1 MARRFSKKAPKTPKN
16 PTASCALE
24 YFKVKRGLG
33 AVLRDLKGKLKKVK
47 GSGQDGPRVRMLELK
62 VEAHV
67 TKSMV
72 DELGSPLRDV
82 LEAAALGNVN
92 ATPKVAFDEIKL
104 HNGFPAIVRIFGRSD
119 FSGKTPLFE
128 KGLSVDDPVTFTLK
142 RLFVRNGM
150 AYLGIQVVCNFDKA
164 LWAWAGE
171 VFGGDTDLVLEVEP
185 LKVEEQDN
193 GGPLLKEAVETVTI
207 EAAGK
212 SVTMTAK
219 QFKKL
224 PEKIAE
230 LSRTGLPE
238 VVAKGEA
245 IIEKAL
251 KRDAIISEHPISE
264 LEAEAASLQADLE
277 K

>member
-1 MARRFSKKAPKTPKN
+1 MARRFSKKAKKEPKN

-33 AVLRDLKGKLKKVK
+33 AVLRDLKGKLKKIK
-47 GSGQDGPRVRMLELK
+47 GSGQDGTRIRMLELK
-62 VEAHV
+62 VEARV

-72 DELGSPLRDV
+72 DELGSPLRDM

-104 HNGFPAIVRIFGRSD
+104 HNGFPAIVRIFGRAD

-128 KGLSVDDPVTFTLK
+128 KGKSVDDPVTFTLK

-185 LKVEEQDN
+185 LKIEEQDN
-193 GGPLLKEAVETVTI
+193 GGPLLQDADIETVTLMTSGN
-207 EAAGK
+207 A
-212 SVTMTAK
+212 VTATKK
-219 QFKKL
+219 QFDTALQELAKK
-224 PEKIAE
+224 
-230 LSRTGLPE
+230 TTQ
-238 VVAKGEA
+238 
-245 IIEKAL
+245 
-251 KRDAIISEHPISE
+251 HPVSE
-264 LEAEAASLQADLE
+264 LEAEALALQADLE

>member
-1 MARRFSKKAPKTPKN
+1 MGKRFAKKAKKEPKN
-16 PTASCALE
+16 PSASCALE

-92 ATPKVAFDEIKL
+92 STPKVAFDEIKL
-104 HNGFPAIVRIFGRSD
+104 HNGFPAVIRIYGRSD
-119 FSGKTPLFE
+119 FSGGTPLFE
-128 KGLSVDDPVTFTLK
+128 KGKAVDDPVTFTLK

-150 AYLGIQVVCNFDKA
+150 AYLGLQIVCNFDKG

-171 VFGGDTDLVLEVEP
+171 TFGGDTDMVIEVEP
-185 LKVEEQDN
+185 LKIEEQDN
-193 GGPLLKEAVETVTI
+193 GGPLLNDAVETVTVSGG
-207 EAAGK
+207 GK
-212 SVTMTAK
+212 SVTMTGKEFA
-219 QFKKL
+219 KL

-230 LSRTGLPE
+230 VSRTGLAE

-245 IIEKAL
+245 IINGADDEAAK
-251 KRDAIISEHPISE
+251 
-264 LEAEAASLQADLE
+264 LEAEAAALQADLE
-277 K
+277 

>member
-1 MARRFSKKAPKTPKN
+1 MGKRFRKAKKEPKN

-47 GSGQDGPRVRMLELK
+47 SAGQDGPRVRMLELK

-72 DELGSPLRDV
+72 DELGSPLHEV

-92 ATPKVAFDEIKL
+92 MTPKVAFDEIRL
-104 HNGFPAIVRIFGRSD
+104 HNGFPAVVRIFGRSD

-128 KGLSVDDPVTFTLK
+128 KGKAVDDPVTFTLK

-150 AYLGIQVVCNFDKA
+150 AYLGILIVCNFDKG

-171 VFGGDTDLVLEVEP
+171 TFGGDTDMVIEVEP
-185 LKVEEQDN
+185 LKIEEQDN
-193 GGPLLKEAVETVTI
+193 GGPLLKDAAVESVTLTTPDGKSATVT
-207 EAAGK
+207 AD
-212 SVTMTAK
+212 

-224 PEKIAE
+224 PQTLA
-230 LSRTGLPE
+230 E
-238 VVAKGEA
+238 VVAAGEKV
-245 IIEKAL
+245 IENATKKAEPVN
-251 KRDAIISEHPISE
+251 SETAK
-264 LEAEAASLQADLE
+264 LEAEAEALQAQLE
-277 K
+277 

>member
-92 ATPKVAFDEIKL
+92 ATPKVAFDEVKL
-104 HNGFPAIVRIFGRSD
+104 HNGFPAVVRIFGRSD

-185 LKVEEQDN
+185 LKIEEQDN
-193 GGPLLKEAVETVTI
+193 GGPLLKDAVETVTVST
-207 EAAGK
+207 GGR
-212 SVTMTAK
+212 SVTATKK
-219 QFKKL
+219 QFDTAL
-224 PEKIAE
+224 Q
-230 LSRTGLPE
+230 E